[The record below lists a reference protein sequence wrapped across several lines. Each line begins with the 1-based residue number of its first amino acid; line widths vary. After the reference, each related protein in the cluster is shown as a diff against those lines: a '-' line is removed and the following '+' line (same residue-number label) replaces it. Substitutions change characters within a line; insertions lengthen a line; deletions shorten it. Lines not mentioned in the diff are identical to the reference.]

1 MNQQEVRLA
10 RFEALDRLAEA
21 RAAVEH
27 AQVDLRSLSN
37 KCPHYD
43 AVRTSHMGE
52 SCTHCYDCGA
62 CDVVPSDREWR
73 SRP

>member
-10 RFEALDRLAEA
+10 RFEALDRLSDA
-21 RAAVEH
+21 RAAVER
-27 AQVDLRSLSN
+27 AQVDLRNLSR
-37 KCPHYD
+37 KCPHFD

-52 SCTHCYDCGA
+52 SCTHCNDCGG
-62 CDVVPSDREWR
+62 CDVVPADREWR